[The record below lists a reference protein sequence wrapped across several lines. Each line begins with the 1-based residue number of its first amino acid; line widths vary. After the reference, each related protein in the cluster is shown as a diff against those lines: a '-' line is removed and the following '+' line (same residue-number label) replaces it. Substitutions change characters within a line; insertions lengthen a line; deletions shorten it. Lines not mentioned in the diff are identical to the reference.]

1 MDHPTCFK
9 QYENRLTIGVKMQC
23 MNLDIVIVISDTW
36 QKFKN
41 QISEVRML
49 VIKMIITSF
58 SNC

>member
-36 QKFKN
+36 QKLKKYN
-41 QISEVRML
+41 IR
-49 VIKMIITSF
+49 
-58 SNC
+58 C

>member
-9 QYENRLTIGVKMQC
+9 QNENRLTIGVKMQC

-41 QISEVRML
+41 
-49 VIKMIITSF
+49 
-58 SNC
+58 